1 MKIARMMGSL
11 LVLLILCL
19 NISEDIVSKLS
30 NEVTNFI
37 FHNDYE
43 IKEQDKLFLLLG
55 PGIGEIKDIGY
66 NNLLRFLVRS
76 FFRFFGEIKK
86 REDVMPIFAPIP
98 RPDNKNG
105 PSRSYVIVLVGH
117 EFCDFIRQLGCSIFG
132 DTRAQI

>member
-1 MKIARMMGSL
+1 MMGSL
-11 LVLLILCL
+11 LAPLILRL
-19 NISEDIVSKLS
+19 NITEDIVSKLS

-43 IKEQDKLFLLLG
+43 INEQDKQLLLLG

-66 NNLLRFLVRS
+66 NSLLHFLVRS
-76 FFRFFGEIKK
+76 FFRFFGEN
-86 REDVMPIFAPIP
+86 VMPIFAPIP

-117 EFCDFIRQLGCSIFG
+117 
-132 DTRAQI
+132 

>member
-1 MKIARMMGSL
+1 MMGSW

-55 PGIGEIKDIGY
+55 PGIGEIKDIG
-66 NNLLRFLVRS
+66 
-76 FFRFFGEIKK
+76 
-86 REDVMPIFAPIP
+86 
-98 RPDNKNG
+98 
-105 PSRSYVIVLVGH
+105 
-117 EFCDFIRQLGCSIFG
+117 
-132 DTRAQI
+132 